1 MGVYVHDS
9 NWGTRRGIAVG
20 ILILFHLL
28 LFWGLKSGFAMK
40 VIESMAPPIVADII
54 QEAKEEEAP
63 PPPPPPKMELPP
75 VEVPPPV
82 IDISIPVET
91 NTTAISNVTDRPPP
105 APPPP
110 PAAAPP
116 VVRTALKLNPR
127 ATQPSTADYYPPTSQ
142 RLGEE
147 GVARVK
153 VCVGTNGRVKTSEL
167 EGTSGFE
174 RLDEAALKVGK
185 LMRFTPPTENGVAV
199 EQCGTLPIRF
209 KLDER

>member
-9 NWGTRRGIAVG
+9 NWGTRRGIAIA

-40 VIESMAPPIVADII
+40 VIETLAPPIVADII

-116 VVRTALKLNPR
+116 APPQLKLSR
-127 ATQPSTADYYPPTSQ
+127 ANQPNVSDYYPPTSQ

-147 GVARVK
+147 GVVRVK
-153 VCVGTNGRVKTSEL
+153 ICVGTNGRVSSATVDAS
-167 EGTSGFE
+167 SGFE
-174 RLDEAALKVGK
+174 RLDEAGVKVAK
-185 LMRFTPPTENGVAV
+185 LYRFNPVTQEVCNV
-199 EQCGTLPIRF
+199 LPVRF
-209 KLDER
+209 KLDEGR